1 LGLQQQNSLDKGWK
15 VIATMRTPDPTL
27 LPESDNLTLLPLD
40 ITSADSIDNVVKKAG
55 AIDLLV
61 NNAGFGAPVPV
72 ELTPLATAQQL
83 MNTNVLGTLALT
95 QAFLPLMREKI
106 RNYHQCFIVSDNQS
120 NAADWALSCK

>member
-1 LGLQQQNSLDKGWK
+1 LGLQQQNSFRQRLES
-15 VIATMRTPDPTL
+15 VATMRTPDPTL

-72 ELTPLATAQQL
+72 ELTPWQ
-83 MNTNVLGTLALT
+83 
-95 QAFLPLMREKI
+95 PR
-106 RNYHQCFIVSDNQS
+106 SS
-120 NAADWALSCK
+120 